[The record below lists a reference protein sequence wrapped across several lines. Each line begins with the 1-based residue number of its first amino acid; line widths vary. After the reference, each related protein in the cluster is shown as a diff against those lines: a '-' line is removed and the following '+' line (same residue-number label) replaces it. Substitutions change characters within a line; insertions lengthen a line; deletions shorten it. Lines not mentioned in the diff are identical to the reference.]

1 MMKMV
6 NTIPTLDVE
15 AFDTFDR
22 QRLLRI
28 LARAIDET
36 AEIVGDEWTL
46 LQEGDPERIRY
57 LRTLVTVMQACND
70 TLALGKGHRI
80 AEPMPAREQDEV
92 KGLCEHPEKK
102 AVRRTGRPTP
112 RDARRPS
119 TFSPDEDT
127 DDPMI
132 ARAAFRPSDGG

>member
-70 TLALGKGHRI
+70 TLALGKGHPI
-80 AEPMPAREQDEV
+80 AEPMPARELDEV
-92 KGLCEHPEKK
+92 KGFREHPEEK
-102 AVRRTGRPTP
+102 AVRRTGRQTP

-119 TFSPDEDT
+119 AFSPDEDT
-127 DDPMI
+127 EDRMI